1 MSKKLHRA
9 IQAVRRTLWEIWDPI
24 GVSHKVEAKTEYD
37 SYAPSITGM
46 LLRGC
51 TPRELEAHLAR
62 LETDEMGLPDRPP
75 SARSDTITALLALR
89 LETMGGR
96 AHES

>member
-1 MSKKLHRA
+1 MSKKLHRG
-9 IQAVRRTLWEIWDPI
+9 IQAVRQTLWDLWDPI
-24 GVSHKVEAKTEYD
+24 GVNHKVEANTEYD
-37 SYAPSITGM
+37 SYAPPIAGM

-62 LETDEMGLPDRPP
+62 LETDDMGLPARPP

-89 LETMGGR
+89 LK
-96 AHES
+96 